1 MGQHKSVR
9 QIHTIPSHSGAPI
22 QAGALCAPAYLLV
35 ICDSSEK
42 LLTSVF
48 TDHFLNVPLF
58 AGCFFHL
65 PRDRAYLN
73 LLRLAFFLQA
83 CQLGPQTLLLQSGLM
98 THAEM
103 FDMKSYIC

>member
-1 MGQHKSVR
+1 M
-9 QIHTIPSHSGAPI
+9 
-22 QAGALCAPAYLLV
+22 
-35 ICDSSEK
+35 
-42 LLTSVF
+42 SVF

-65 PRDRAYLN
+65 LRDRAYLN

-103 FDMKSYIC
+103 FDMKSYMCKKGKAKDKVQEGVKDGTLLLRIRPAKNIACEN